1 MKPDLLL
8 LDEITSALDPELVAE
23 VLDVIRELAAE
34 GMTMVIATHE
44 MGFARDV
51 ADRVCFLDQGVILE
65 QGPPSVVLSSAERSA
80 HAALPPARHQRRPAV
95 SSSASSSHSI
105 SFTISV
111 DDIVVYLRLLQRRL
125 NTIGVILGLV
135 VMGIGSVLAIITNDA
150 VTGVWTFAIGAI
162 FVALAGTEFL
172 DRWRV
177 KRSAKSLI
185 NSKASFTFS
194 DNGIDA
200 DTVSGS
206 GHVPWSNVTELK
218 RDQRV
223 MIVMGGRAPVCW
235 IPARA
240 FATAADADALA
251 DFIAGHLG
259 RNGPTARS
267 R

>member
-1 MKPDLLL
+1 
-8 LDEITSALDPELVAE
+8 
-23 VLDVIRELAAE
+23 
-34 GMTMVIATHE
+34 
-44 MGFARDV
+44 
-51 ADRVCFLDQGVILE
+51 
-65 QGPPSVVLSSAERSA
+65 
-80 HAALPPARHQRRPAV
+80 V
-95 SSSASSSHSI
+95 SSSASASHSI

-111 DDIVVYLRLLQRRL
+111 DDVVAYLRLLQRRL

-150 VTGVWTFAIGAI
+150 VTGVWTFAIGAL

-185 NSKASFTFS
+185 SSKASFVFR

-223 MIVMGGRAPVCW
+223 MIVMGGRVPVCW

-251 DFIAGHLG
+251 DFISSHLG
-259 RNGPTARS
+259 GARPDG
-267 R
+267 